1 MDAVELLQRR
11 RRRSAGTHEGEK
23 NEVRTQAD
31 ALEDLELDEEQVE
44 LRIAL
49 QRLQR
54 DLVHDFET
62 LRNDAVFA
70 ERQVVEASMAL
81 PLLQK
86 RIQDLSSSVKDE
98 RVEWMGKL
106 KPLEKKMD
114 ENERTIQRV
123 VQMRD
128 DIVAGQE
135 EMERRE
141 EEKLQAKLKHFDA
154 HVDSKVREL
163 QAEVDAGQDESKHA
177 WKVMESGAKEAAAA
191 NEDVVARQK
200 WMEELR
206 RKISTLTESKDL
218 LLLNASNLVST
229 LMQRKVEQCMK
240 SATSEELEEAEH
252 ALERLR
258 RSGPRAVEDAV
269 RDELRALET
278 ALSETQAEDA
288 QSLRRLRREVEDLR
302 GQIKRME
309 GRWQNISLYLYP
321 PPEDEELMSPTEL
334 RTLTEKMSLLE
345 ERVARTSAW
354 KVDSCLSS
362 TTLPTW
368 AGLSGWVV

>member
-154 HVDSKVREL
+154 HVDSK
-163 QAEVDAGQDESKHA
+163 
-177 WKVMESGAKEAAAA
+177 
-191 NEDVVARQK
+191 
-200 WMEELR
+200 
-206 RKISTLTESKDL
+206 
-218 LLLNASNLVST
+218 
-229 LMQRKVEQCMK
+229 RKVEQCMK

>member
-345 ERVARTSAW
+345 ERVGDYAHANRH
-354 KVDSCLSS
+354 L
-362 TTLPTW
+362 L
-368 AGLSGWVV
+368 G